1 MSAPMGESMRSASE
15 FLGDRSLFGTGEA
28 LLRVRPNVRLRQSC
42 RLRSSILT
50 HQRHGLVRPQD
61 IDRRLVHLGRDG
73 PTRNEP
79 HRTAKMLRGLAKVEA
94 HPNPLWTP
102 HRSEGP
108 AICSLARWP

>member
-73 PTRNEP
+73 PAAMSRTERQRCSAALRRSRRIRTRSGLLIG
-79 HRTAKMLRGLAKVEA
+79 AKD
-94 HPNPLWTP
+94 PLF
-102 HRSEGP
+102 
-108 AICSLARWP
+108 AL